1 MKFLRWE
8 SRKFA
13 TIRKKQGKKLVTIC
27 SVAGGEPLPR
37 QSKRNYI
44 QRRSDWGGPPLLS
57 LAERPEYL
65 SRNRSREFRRDNWP
79 SKGSQFGML
88 GEQRFFLVKIHG
100 RQFLHAVPIYQTI
113 RVTVVPKWNTISI
126 RQASSQQLLHDGW
139 TVASCFLTLIFWYRF
154 EPYSTSVIVT
164 EVVNLPDVLNCF
176 NLTVVLSF
184 FFFFPRWFQS
194 MVPVRSEYGYLSG
207 LWRFPGSYECVL
219 ETIDKNRFEK
229 LNLEAHFEILF
240 LYILNYYCKY
250 FEGLFK
256 NLYKT
261 IVL

>member
-1 MKFLRWE
+1 MKFVRWE

-184 FFFFPRWFQS
+184 FFFFFLVDSNPWCPFAVNTGICLDFGDFREVMNVCLKQS
-194 MVPVRSEYGYLSG
+194 IR
-207 LWRFPGSYECVL
+207 
-219 ETIDKNRFEK
+219 IDSRN
-229 LNLEAHFEILF
+229 
-240 LYILNYYCKY
+240 
-250 FEGLFK
+250 
-256 NLYKT
+256 
-261 IVL
+261 

>member
-184 FFFFPRWFQS
+184 FFFFSLIPIHGARFN
-194 MVPVRSEYGYLSG
+194 VRSEYEYLSG
-207 LWRFPGSYECVL
+207 LGDFREVMNVCLKQSIRIREVKLGSSFRD
-219 ETIDKNRFEK
+219 TIS
-229 LNLEAHFEILF
+229 
-240 LYILNYYCKY
+240 LYIEL
-250 FEGLFK
+250 L
-256 NLYKT
+256 L
-261 IVL
+261 